1 MFRVSNPIDAGRA
14 LHEWMVKTYLG
25 AKWVLWSLLGL
36 RVRRNGLKEP
46 WGCSGPQNWL
56 RGPLRGVGGPSF
68 FAEVENMDQNVHEL
82 VTQKFV
88 YFSIYSTDLVAID
101 FLTVRMDDPVSYKK

>member
-1 MFRVSNPIDAGRA
+1 MGALEPIGF
-14 LHEWMVKTYLG
+14 ESKTDC
-25 AKWVLWSLLGL
+25 
-36 RVRRNGLKEP
+36 LKEP
-46 WGCSGPQNWL
+46 WRCSGPQNWL

-88 YFSIYSTDLVAID
+88 YFSIYSTYLVAID